1 MDMQIDQEKLER
13 LQSYHLPTYKEIPD
27 VGLYLNQCA
36 KYINGYLEPLF
47 AISITESMISN
58 YVKRKLV
65 SNPIKK
71 QYSRDQIAY
80 LMFIAVGKSVVS
92 LDDLQLL
99 LSLQQKNY
107 GAEESYEYFRV
118 QFESI
123 IKGVFG
129 LETEESVVGKKEDS
143 LEKVLLRNL
152 LVALAHKTYV
162 DLAFDLLENSMI
174 GKNA

>member
-1 MDMQIDQEKLER
+1 MEMQIDQDKL
-13 LQSYHLPTYKEIPD
+13 SKIAGYHLPTYKEIPD

-47 AISITESMISN
+47 DISITESMISN

-99 LSLQQKNY
+99 LSLQVKNY
-107 GAEESYEYFRV
+107 DCAESYEYFRV
-118 QFESI
+118 QFEEI
-123 IKGVFG
+123 TKRVFG
-129 LETEESVVGKKEDS
+129 LEVEESQPAKKEDS
-143 LEKVLLRNL
+143 LEKVLLRNI
-152 LVALAHKTYV
+152 LVALAHKIYV
-162 DLAFDLLENSMI
+162 DMGFDLLESSMT
-174 GKNA
+174 GKEE